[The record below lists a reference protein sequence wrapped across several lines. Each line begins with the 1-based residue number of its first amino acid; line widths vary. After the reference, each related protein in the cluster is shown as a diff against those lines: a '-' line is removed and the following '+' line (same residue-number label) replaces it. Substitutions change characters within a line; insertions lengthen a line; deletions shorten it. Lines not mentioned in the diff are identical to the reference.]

1 MQEQKTNWKSREVA
15 SLWPKG
21 DYFTGRLSLSNLDFS
36 QLNPQSVLSVVMF
49 RNKDQNEQN
58 SRPVF
63 NVYAVSG
70 AKEESANL
78 SNAKKQSPK
87 PAEKRVADEDEDEDT
102 DDAGSIDAL
111 FS

>member
-70 AKEESANL
+70 AKEEGN
-78 SNAKKQSPK
+78 NPPNTKKQSPK
-87 PAEKRVADEDEDEDT
+87 PVAKQAMDDDEDT